1 MSKHRSYPAV
11 DFVKTYIK
19 TFMKQ
24 SIYLE
29 SAALT
34 FVTLM
39 GFVPFIMLTLLFIPD
54 KILAGKDELIRR
66 AFMSLFVP
74 ESANPIEGYI
84 NQLLS
89 QSLSINI
96 FNFILLFVTSY
107 SLFRIIN
114 NALDRILY
122 VPEFKVTNFFG
133 QIVKFIGT
141 ILFGFMLIL
150 VVFSASSL
158 PVFSTLFNIPGLQP
172 LTVYVVPF
180 MLLFLMM
187 LLVYFFI
194 PNVNVKARSLFIGA
208 AVTSIAWIVVKLCYN
223 WYILHLTNMVVM
235 YGVLSSVPVFL
246 FWIYINWVIVLG
258 GAVLIS
264 MLDGRHEVNLSDGNK
279 HSIRVTFEKEVG
291 KKSLRPSKAALSE
304 GELRAVLKEILGE
317 DQDADNGH

>member
-1 MSKHRSYPAV
+1 MTAGCCLSR
-11 DFVKTYIK
+11 
-19 TFMKQ
+19 Q
-24 SIYLE
+24 
-29 SAALT
+29 
-34 FVTLM
+34 
-39 GFVPFIMLTLLFIPD
+39 
-54 KILAGKDELIRR
+54 ILAGNDEL
-66 AFMSLFVP
+66 
-74 ESANPIEGYI
+74 SAGRSCLCSNRERQPHRGYI

-223 WYILHLTNMVVM
+223 WYILT
-235 YGVLSSVPVFL
+235 SQT
-246 FWIYINWVIVLG
+246 WW
-258 GAVLIS
+258 
-264 MLDGRHEVNLSDGNK
+264 
-279 HSIRVTFEKEVG
+279 
-291 KKSLRPSKAALSE
+291 
-304 GELRAVLKEILGE
+304 
-317 DQDADNGH
+317 